1 MHFIWK
7 GVKTIIKKNVQN
19 LEELFAS
26 VKDTPRERS
35 ILVQVK
41 KFLVGKIPSLG
52 QNT

>member
-26 VKDTPRERS
+26 VKDTPHALSLLE
-35 ILVQVK
+35 
-41 KFLVGKIPSLG
+41 KFRV
-52 QNT
+52 